1 MMGVDITAI
10 AQVKENK
17 IWKTVASDI
26 IDFRD
31 YKLFHLIGGEYAS
44 LIPPRGLPKDLK
56 ENDIPEDLVIF
67 FIGEH
72 WAGGLEDGWLTLE
85 ELYQIMIYA
94 IENKIDCFYAIKDI
108 IASMTKIKEK
118 YTVLDS
124 DIRVVWAFSW

>member
-10 AQVKENK
+10 AQVKENRA
-17 IWKTVASDI
+17 WKTVASNI

>member
-1 MMGVDITAI
+1 MGVDITAI

>member
-10 AQVKENK
+10 AQVKENGA
-17 IWKTVASDI
+17 WKTVASNI

>member
-17 IWKTVASDI
+17 IWKTVDSDI

-31 YKLFHLIGGEYAS
+31 YKLFHLIGGEYAN

-56 ENDIPEDLVIF
+56 ENDIPENLSIF

-85 ELYQIMIYA
+85 EMYQIMIYA
-94 IENKIDCFYAIKDI
+94 IENKIDCFYSIKDI
-108 IASMTKIKEK
+108 IDSMIKIKEK
-118 YTVLDS
+118 YKVLNS
-124 DIRVVWAFSW
+124 DIRIVWVFSW

>member
-10 AQVKENK
+10 AQVKENRA
-17 IWKTVASDI
+17 WKTVASNI

-56 ENDIPEDLVIF
+56 ENDIPKDLSIF

-72 WAGGLEDGWLTLE
+72 WVGGLEDGWLTLE

-108 IASMTKIKEK
+108 IVSMTKIKEK
-118 YTVLDS
+118 YTVLDN
-124 DIRVVWAFSW
+124 DIRVVWVFSW